1 MEGKQLLHSIR
12 LQNVL
17 SYDERRQE
25 LHLEPLNVL
34 IGTNASGKS
43 NLVEALSLLAAAPV
57 DLLKPIR
64 EGGGTGEWLWK
75 GSKTQPVAAIE
86 TTLAGPGNQ
95 QLRYGLSFTERAHR
109 FELVDETLT
118 DGDVDLYQYRAG
130 RPVLA
135 VRESGKRSTRELN
148 GDDVA
153 VSKSILS
160 QRRDV
165 DLYPELTHVATQLGE
180 MRFFREGNL
189 GRRIAPRVAQ
199 NVDLPEDFLLE
210 DASNLWLVLA
220 NLISEPD
227 LKELLV
233 HQLRAVFGP
242 LEDIRVKIRAGTVQV
257 FFHEE
262 GLHHGVPGFRLSDG
276 MLRFLCLLTILCH
289 PDPPPLVALEEPEL
303 GLHPDAVSVVGELL
317 LAACQKTQLIV
328 TTHSSTLVS
337 ALSDVP
343 DAIVVT
349 ERDTGG
355 TTFERLEPDALSS
368 WLERYELGEVWQM
381 GEIGGNRW

>member
-1 MEGKQLLHSIR
+1 MEGKQLLRGIH
-12 LQNVL
+12 LKNVL
-17 SYDERRQE
+17 SYGDGRGE
-25 LHLEPLNVL
+25 LRLEPLNVF

-43 NLVEALSLLAAAPV
+43 NLIEALSLLAAAPV

-75 GSKTQPVAAIE
+75 GSKTEPVASIE
-86 TTLAGPGNQ
+86 ATLDGPDAKE
-95 QLRYGLSFTERAHR
+95 LRYALSFTERAHR
-109 FELVDETLT
+109 FELVDEALEDA
-118 DGDVDLYQYRAG
+118 DGDLYQYRDG

-135 VRESGKRSTRELN
+135 VRESGKRSARELN
-148 GDDVA
+148 GDIA

-160 QRRDV
+160 QRRDI
-165 DLYPELTHVATQLGE
+165 DLYPELTHVATQFAE
-180 MRFFREGNL
+180 MRFFRESNL
-189 GRRIAPRVAQ
+189 GRRIAPRMAQ
-199 NVDLPEDFLLE
+199 TVDLPEDFLLE

-227 LKELLV
+227 LKELLLDK
-233 HQLRAVFGP
+233 LRAVFGP
-242 LEDIRVKIRAGTVQV
+242 LEDIRVKIQAGTVQI

-262 GLHHGVPGFRLSDG
+262 GLYRGVPGFRLSDG

-289 PDPPPLVALEEPEL
+289 PNPPPLIAIEEPEL

-317 LAACQKTQLIV
+317 LAASQKTQLIV

-337 ALSDVP
+337 ALSDTP
-343 DAIVVT
+343 EAIVVT
-349 ERDTGG
+349 ERDSGG
-355 TTFERLEPDALSS
+355 TTFKRLEPDALSS